1 MHFVKGVSHVKWRWG
16 AEEEEHVEQIE
27 KKPCRQQKYRQRT
40 DKEANVSKD
49 RLINDTIRHQTSES
63 CVLSGANW
71 ELTNIMTTGCG
82 GTS

>member
-1 MHFVKGVSHVKWRWG
+1 MVLLARIMFSFKGVSLDKWRWG

-49 RLINDTIRHQTSES
+49 RLINDALRSDG
-63 CVLSGANW
+63 VK
-71 ELTNIMTTGCG
+71 TN
-82 GTS
+82 